1 MAESK
6 LAEGHTRLGRYI
18 TMGTLGEKVNAYV
31 PPPLPP
37 DPPLAI
43 ENFYGLLDA
52 TNQALGRLDGL
63 HALLP
68 NVGILLYFYN
78 RREAVLSS
86 QIEGTQS
93 SFSELL
99 LFENDLLQGATDAEE
114 VSNYVAAM
122 DHGLQ
127 RIRNGFPISNRLF
140 REMHGVLLRTGRGS
154 DKTPGEFRSSQN
166 WIGGTRPG
174 NAMYV
179 PPPVPEML
187 ETMSDL
193 EKFLHRDTVRLPLL
207 IDAALAH
214 AQFESAHPF
223 LDGNGR
229 IGRLLITL
237 LLCER
242 QVLQEPS
249 LYLSLYFKEHRDEY
263 YGLLQR
269 VRLEGDWEAWI
280 EFFLT
285 GVRKTA
291 DQACTTAFA
300 IRELFERDRSR
311 IHEVPRHGSATQVH
325 QFFERHPVA
334 TLQQVCAGTNL
345 ALVTAAKATEK
356 LQALGIA
363 RELTGKKR
371 DRIFVYDKF
380 LDLLNEGTGP
390 SITLSEPTKSSSRTP
405 SR

>member
-1 MAESK
+1 MLRKSA
-6 LAEGHTRLGRYI
+6 RIGRHI
-18 TMGTLGEKVNAYV
+18 VTSTLGEKVNAYV
-31 PPPLPP
+31 PQPLPP
-37 DPPLAI
+37 DPPILI
-43 ENFYGLLDA
+43 ENFYALLDA
-52 TNQALGRLDGL
+52 ANQALGRLDGL
-63 HALLP
+63 QALLP
-68 NVGILLYFYN
+68 NVSVLLYFYN

-93 SFSELL
+93 SLSELL
-99 LFENDLLQGATDAEE
+99 LFENDLLQGASDAEE

-127 RIRNGFPISNRLF
+127 RIRNGFPLSNRLF
-140 REMHGVLLRTGRGS
+140 REMHKVLLRTGRGS
-154 DKTPGEFRSSQN
+154 DKTPGEFRTSQN

-174 NAMYV
+174 NAVYV

-193 EKFLHRDTVRLPLL
+193 EKFLHRDTKHLPLL

-214 AQFESAHPF
+214 VQFESAHPF

-242 QVLQEPS
+242 QVLKAPS

-263 YGLLQR
+263 YNLLQR

-280 EFFLT
+280 GFFLT
-285 GVRKTA
+285 GVRTTA
-291 DQACTTAFA
+291 EQACKTAFA
-300 IRELFERDRSR
+300 IRELFEHDRSR
-311 IHEVPRHGSATQVH
+311 IRDTPRSGSMIQV
-325 QFFERHPVA
+325 QEFFERQPVA
-334 TLQQVCAGTNL
+334 TLRQVCAATNL

-356 LQALGIA
+356 LQTLGVA

-371 DRIFVYDKF
+371 DRIFVYAKY

-390 SITLSEPTKSSSRTP
+390 SITSAQSIKSSSQTP
-405 SR
+405 KR

>member
-1 MAESK
+1 MSSPNRIGK
-6 LAEGHTRLGRYI
+6 YVVTS
-18 TMGTLGEKVNAYV
+18 TLGEKVNAYV

-37 DPPLAI
+37 DPSILI

-52 TNQALGRLDGL
+52 ANQALGRLDGL
-63 HALLP
+63 QALLP
-68 NVGILLYFYN
+68 NVTMLLYFYN

-93 SFSELL
+93 SLSELL
-99 LFENDLLQGATDAEE
+99 LFENDLLQGASDAEE

-127 RIRNGFPISNRLF
+127 RIRNGFPLSNRLF
-140 REMHGVLLRTGRGS
+140 REMHKVLLRTGRGS
-154 DKTPGEFRSSQN
+154 DKTPGEFRTSQN

-174 NAMYV
+174 NAVYV
-179 PPPVPEML
+179 PPPVSEML

-193 EKFLHRDTVRLPLL
+193 EKFLHRETKHLPLL

-214 AQFESAHPF
+214 VQFESAHPF

-242 QVLQEPS
+242 QVLKAPS
-249 LYLSLYFKEHRDEY
+249 LYLSLYFKERRDEY

-269 VRLEGDWEAWI
+269 VRFEGEWEAWI
-280 EFFLT
+280 EFFLI
-285 GVRKTA
+285 GVRITA
-291 DQACTTAFA
+291 EQACATAFA
-300 IRELFERDRSR
+300 IRELFESDRAR
-311 IHEVPRHGSATQVH
+311 IRAAPRSGSMIQVH
-325 QFFERHPVA
+325 EFFERHPIA
-334 TLQQVCAGTNL
+334 TLQQVCSGTNL
-345 ALVTAAKATEK
+345 ALATAAKATER
-356 LQALGIA
+356 LQTLGVA
-363 RELTGKKR
+363 QELTGRKR
-371 DRIFVYDKF
+371 DRIFVYAKY

-390 SITLSEPTKSSSRTP
+390 SITTAQLTISSSQKQKK
-405 SR
+405 

>member
-1 MAESK
+1 MTQAN
-6 LAEGHTRLGRYI
+6 LIGRYV
-18 TMGTLGEKVNAYV
+18 TTSTLGEKVNAYV

-37 DPPLAI
+37 NPPIVI
-43 ENFYGLLDA
+43 ESFYGLLDA
-52 TNQALGRLDGL
+52 ANQALGRLDGL

-68 NVGILLYFYN
+68 DLGMLLYFYN

-93 SFSELL
+93 SLSELL
-99 LFENDLLQGATDAEE
+99 LFENDLLQGASDADE
-114 VSNYVAAM
+114 VLNYVAAM

-127 RIRNGFPISNRLF
+127 RIRNGFPLSNRLL
-140 REMHGVLLRTGRGS
+140 REMHKILMRRGRGS
-154 DKTPGEFRSSQN
+154 DKTPGEFRTSQN

-174 NAMYV
+174 NAVYV
-179 PPPVPEML
+179 PPPVQEML

-193 EKFLHRDTVRLPLL
+193 EKFLHRESRNLPLL

-214 AQFESAHPF
+214 VQFESAHPF

-242 QVLQEPS
+242 QVLKAPS
-249 LYLSLYFKEHRDEY
+249 LYLSLYLKENRDQY

-269 VRLEGDWEAWI
+269 VRLAGEWEPWI

-285 GVRKTA
+285 GVRVTA
-291 DQACTTAFA
+291 EQACATAFA
-300 IRELFERDRSR
+300 IRELFERDRSSIR
-311 IHEVPRHGSATQVH
+311 KAPRSGSMIQVH
-325 QFFERHPVA
+325 EFFERRPMA
-334 TLQQVCAGTNL
+334 TLQQVSAETSL
-345 ALVTAAKATEK
+345 ALATAAKAMK
-356 LQALGIA
+356 RLQSLGLVT
-363 RELTGKKR
+363 ELTGRKR
-371 DRIFVYDKF
+371 DRVFVYEKY

-390 SITLSEPTKSSSRTP
+390 SVTAKADQPTKSSSRTQ
-405 SR
+405 RR